1 MYALRKLQIGP
12 VWLLLAAARLLTGQD
27 LLDPKTPDGG
37 RIVEAFERIWPERDS
52 NRLDGSFSFVKPALG
67 YNLRHYAG
75 YDLFFP
81 AKQFDLSTQVSLAVV
96 ASIECDSGAG
106 RVYLYQRHVMNP
118 PKADPKGPPVA
129 ARKVSLHLGGGFYA
143 GPGRYRYRLIASDR
157 LGRVYRREGR
167 FEVKQAREATA
178 IGPNTVLPLNV
189 PAWTGFAP
197 GAKGGHVTVMLNA
210 APMYP
215 RRVVTTLHPYDR
227 YVLLTALGALLSR
240 GGYSSAHVIVVDLAG
255 RRVLFDEED
264 FDRGS
269 MRRLRRDLEEADFG
283 TIAYQTLA
291 GGPSPQAVAESA
303 LTRAAEKLQARE
315 TVVFLGPAWMPSRR
329 KQPVSP
335 ALRESLPKVHYLA
348 MVPRNFLPQDTISD
362 VVRALKGRVHTIY
375 GPQDFVNAIKRISEA
390 N

>member
-1 MYALRKLQIGP
+1 MRPIAP
-12 VWLLLAAARLLTGQD
+12 VWLLLMAAAARLDGQQ
-27 LLDPKTPDGG
+27 LLDPTAPEEA
-37 RIVEAFERIWPERDS
+37 RIVEAFEQVWPQRDS
-52 NRLDGSFSFVKPALG
+52 SRLEGSFSFVKPSLG

-75 YDLFFP
+75 YDLFF
-81 AKQFDLSTQVSLAVV
+81 AGGQFDLSGEVSLAVV
-96 ASIECDSGAG
+96 VSIEPDSGGG

-118 PKADPKGPPVA
+118 QRTGPKVQPVSP
-129 ARKVSLHLGGGFYA
+129 RKVSLHLGGGFYA

-167 FEVKQAREATA
+167 FEVRKTREAA
-178 IGPNTVLPLNV
+178 GIGPNAILPLNV
-189 PAWTGFAP
+189 PTWTGFAP
-197 GAKGGHVTVMLNA
+197 DAKGGHVTVMLNA

-215 RRVVTTLHPYDR
+215 RRVITTLHPYDR
-227 YVLLTALGALLSR
+227 YVLLTSLGAFLSR
-240 GGYSSAHVIVVDLAG
+240 GGFSSAHVIVVDLAG
-255 RRVLFDEED
+255 RRLLFDEED

-269 MRRLRRDLEEADFG
+269 MRRLRRNLEEADFG

-303 LTRAAEKLQARE
+303 LSRAAEKLQARE

-348 MVPRNFLPQDTISD
+348 MVPRNFQPQDTISD
-362 VVRALKGRVHTIY
+362 VVRSLKGRVHTIY
-375 GPQDFVNAIKRISEA
+375 GPEDFVDAIRKVSEA